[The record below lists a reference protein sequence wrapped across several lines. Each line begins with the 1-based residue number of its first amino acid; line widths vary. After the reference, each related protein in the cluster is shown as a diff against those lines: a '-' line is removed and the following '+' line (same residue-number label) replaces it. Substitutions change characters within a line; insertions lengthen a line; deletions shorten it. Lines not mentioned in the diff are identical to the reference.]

1 MDASSDPVTEG
12 AFENLCLGKPV
23 IARSGEINRREVAE
37 FAVDDDIDTKWCDVS
52 ETMPKYIEID
62 LQKKQEINGWSVLH
76 AGVESQSYIT
86 KEYSLQVRSSLA
98 EPWKTVDTVYE
109 NDEYQTDRRLKE
121 PVQARYVRLDV
132 TKADQNDGI
141 KVRIYEFAVY

>member
-1 MDASSDPVTEG
+1 
-12 AFENLCLGKPV
+12 LCAGKPV
-23 IARSGEINRREVAE
+23 VARSGEINRREVAE

-62 LQKKQEINGWSVLH
+62 LQEVSEIKGWSVLH

-86 KEYSLQVRSSLA
+86 KEYSLQVRSSQT